1 MTDTLKI
8 ALAQLNPIVG
18 DIVGNVELL
27 RQARAE
33 AATAGADLVITSEL
47 LVSGYPPEDL
57 VLRPIVQDTVAREI
71 AALAAET
78 SDGGPAVL
86 VGTPWVDD
94 GKLYNA
100 ALLLEGGEIAA
111 MRFKRDLPNYGVFDE
126 KRVFHTGPLP
136 GPVNFRG
143 VRLGV
148 MVCEDMWTDEVAECL
163 EESGAEILTV
173 LNGSPYEQDKWD
185 TRLNLAVARATE
197 CRMPLIYVNQVG
209 GQDELVFDGGS
220 FVLGADASLRA
231 QAPAWTENVLITEW
245 SRDGDAWVCAETER
259 HPPPDGDRAIY
270 AAMVLGLR
278 DYVSKSGFP
287 GVLIGMSGGIDSA
300 LTAAVAADALGPENV
315 HCVMMPSPYTS
326 QESLDDASEAARLL
340 GVRLDSVS
348 IEPAM
353 NAFAEMLADAFAG
366 TEADTTE
373 ENIQARSRG
382 LALMALS
389 NKTGSMVVSTG
400 NKSEM
405 SVGYATLYGDMCGGY
420 SVLKDVYKTK
430 VFELSHWRNENRP
443 DGALGPDGM
452 VVPENIIFKPP
463 TAELKHDQKDEDTLP
478 PYDALDAILTGLNE
492 RDMSIDDVVAEG
504 HDRALVL
511 RIWRMLLGAEY
522 KRRQAPP
529 GVKITGRSFGR
540 DRRYPIVNAFRG
552 RA

>member
-33 AATAGADLVITSEL
+33 AATAGAELVITSEL

-100 ALLLEGGEIAA
+100 ALLLEAGEIAA

-148 MVCEDMWTDEVAECL
+148 MVCEDMWTDEVSECL

-443 DGALGPDGM
+443 VGALGPDGM